1 MQVFK
6 FGGASIKNAI
16 AVKNMAA
23 IIKLY
28 PREKLVIV
36 VSAMGKT
43 TNALEEIL
51 TTHLSGANP
60 ELLIK
65 NLYES
70 HLVIIKDLFPKPEVV
85 SERLKKQFEKLKENL
100 LLCSKEKYDAS
111 YDSIISRGEFIS
123 SMIIE
128 AFLIQEGFSAKKC
141 NADLWIKTNSNFR
154 DASIDW
160 PLTEAEINKG
170 VQEGFKDNYLLIT
183 QGFIGSDSKGN
194 ITTLGREGSDFTAAI
209 IASCLNTKSVTIWKD
224 VPGILNADPKKIQEA
239 TLYNELSYREAAEMT
254 YYGASVIHPKT
265 IKPLA
270 NKNIPLLVKSFQ
282 EPEKNGTI
290 IHECKVI
297 HHIPCIIIKE
307 KQCLITFQVT
317 DFTFISENNLSDIF
331 TALDRLHIK
340 INMMQNSAIS
350 FSICV
355 NDDSYKLEKLIN
367 ALEDKFDILYNRELE
382 LITIKNYVDSLIE
395 TIKQGRNIYLEQK
408 TRKNF
413 QMVVKPM
420 EN

>member
-16 AVKNMAA
+16 AVKNIAA
-23 IIKLY
+23 IIKLF
-28 PREKLVIV
+28 PKEKLVIV

-51 TTHLSGANP
+51 STFLNGKNP
-60 ELLIK
+60 ELLIS
-65 NLYES
+65 NLYENHLS
-70 HLVIIKDLFPKPEVV
+70 IVNNLFPEPELVIQKLT
-85 SERLKKQFEKLKENL
+85 SEFKKLEESL
-100 LLCSKEKYDAS
+100 LLCSKAKYDAS
-111 YDSIISRGEFIS
+111 YDSVISRGEFIS

-128 AFLIQEGFSAKKC
+128 SFLIQEGFLAKKYD
-141 NADLWIKTNSNFR
+141 APLWIKTDSNFR
-154 DASIDW
+154 DATINW
-160 PLTEAEINKG
+160 PLTEAKINKG
-170 VQEGFKDNYLLIT
+170 VQEGFKENNLLIT
-183 QGFIGSDSKGN
+183 QGFIGSDNKDN

-209 IASCLNTKSVTIWKD
+209 IASSLHTNSVTIWKD
-224 VPGILNADPKKIQEA
+224 VPGILNADPKKIQDA
-239 TLYNELSYREAAEMT
+239 ILYHELSYREAAEMT

-282 EPEKNGTI
+282 DPTKSGTI
-290 IHECKVI
+290 IHECKVA

-317 DFTFISENNLSDIF
+317 DFTFISESNLSDIF
-331 TALDRLHIK
+331 SAIDRLHIK

-355 NDDSYKLEKLIN
+355 NDDWYKLEKLISG
-367 ALEDKFDILYNRELE
+367 LEDKFDILYNRELE
-382 LITIKNYVDSLIE
+382 LITIKNYADDLIE
-395 TIKQGRNIYLEQK
+395 RLKKDRNIYLEQK

-413 QMVVKPM
+413 QMVVKPL

>member
-28 PREKLVIV
+28 PQEKLVIV

-51 TTHLSGANP
+51 ATFLRGENP
-60 ELLIK
+60 KLLIR

-70 HLVIIKDLFPKPEVV
+70 HLEIITNLFPEPEVV
-85 SERLKKQFEKLKENL
+85 SQQLKNEFLKLEESL
-100 LLCSKEKYDAS
+100 LICHKEKYDAS

-128 AFLIQEGFSAKKC
+128 AFLMQEGFPAKKC
-141 NADLWIKTNSNFR
+141 DAHLWIKTNSNFR

-160 PLTEAEINKG
+160 PLTEAEIVKG
-170 VQEGFKDNYLLIT
+170 VQDGFKENNLLVT
-183 QGFIGSDSKGN
+183 QGFIGSDSEAN

-224 VPGILNADPKKIQEA
+224 VPGILNADPKKIKDA

-270 NKNIPLLVKSFQ
+270 NKSIPLLVKSFQ
-282 EPEKNGTI
+282 EPEKDGTI
-290 IHECKVI
+290 IHDCKVV

-317 DFTFISENNLSDIF
+317 DFTFVSENNLSDIF

-355 NDDSYKLEKLIN
+355 NDDSYKLEKLMN

-382 LITIKNYVDSLIE
+382 LITIKNYLDSLIAS
-395 TIKQGRNIYLEQK
+395 IKQDRNIYLEQK

-413 QMVVKPM
+413 QMVVKPI